1 MPRGGIPPEVAD
13 EILYLVQ
20 DDMKTLLSCCRASK
34 GLCARAQPILYRRL
48 DIFYLSDRITT
59 PFCLNRASGQL
70 LDTLYTRPAIAS
82 MCTDLRIWWRE
93 KAPGYLLRLRT
104 EPTVEAIRELF
115 DCLPNISRFQLG
127 WAYHQFS
134 LAGTQLERSVVE
146 VLQAWTGWPD
156 LRILIVP
163 RLHDELLRFVIG
175 RPEVVD
181 LRVTTA
187 KAEHA
192 LPAGIVP
199 PFRLKRL
206 EVGHQ
211 LQNDIFHI
219 GTSTSQETLQRL
231 TVPFN
236 TDLSVELEPFR
247 NLRYLCLEFSSYAE
261 HSLGECHEWLER
273 IKTFMKADSRIST
286 LAFSHARGS
295 PRSNRI
301 RTVRS
306 ALPRNLE
313 TLILH
318 PWPMRAEDALECIEV
333 GMDQQNL
340 WPSSLK
346 KIVWTPE
353 STDGSWTEEES
364 QLVRDKCLEHAIADV
379 YFPRFPDWCTGD
391 EDY

>member
-13 EILYLVQ
+13 EILHLVK
-20 DDMKTLLSCCRASK
+20 DDTKTLLSCCRASK

-48 DIFYLSDRITT
+48 DLVYLSDRITT
-59 PFCLNRASGQL
+59 PFSLDRASAQL
-70 LDTLYTRPAIAS
+70 VDTLYTRPAIAS
-82 MCTDLRIWWRE
+82 MCTELRIWWRE
-93 KAPGYLLRLRT
+93 KAPGDLVRLRT

-115 DCLPNISRFQLG
+115 DCLPNISRFQLA
-127 WAYHQFS
+127 WAHHES
-134 LAGTQLERSVVE
+134 VAGTQLERSVIE
-146 VLQAWTGWPD
+146 VLQAWTGWPG
-156 LRILIVP
+156 LRTFIVP
-163 RLHDELLRFVIG
+163 RLHDELLQFVIG
-175 RPEVVD
+175 RPELVD
-181 LRVTTA
+181 LRAITA

-192 LPAGIVP
+192 LPAGIVA

-211 LQNDIFHI
+211 LQKDIFHI

-231 TVPFN
+231 TVPFD
-236 TDLSVELEPFR
+236 TDLSVELEPFH
-247 NLRYLCLEFSSYAE
+247 NLRHLRLEFSSYAE
-261 HSLGECHEWLER
+261 HSLDECHDWLER
-273 IKTFMKADSRIST
+273 IKTSMKADSRIST

-318 PWPMRAEDALECIEV
+318 PWPMRAEDAIKCIEV
-333 GMDQQNL
+333 GMDQRNL
-340 WPSSLK
+340 WPLSLK

-353 STDGSWTEEES
+353 WMTGPWTEEEFE
-364 QLVRDKCLEHAIADV
+364 LVRAKCLEQGIAEV
-379 YFPRFPDWCTGD
+379 EVLELCSSA
-391 EDY
+391 EDD